1 MQFSAFAPFGLS
13 EFSSAE
19 PIAETIYRGINSAIG
34 AGKAFDVTEGT
45 DIEATNFA
53 DAIAIACAQTTLT
66 RAKLNIYPE
75 TAYEKLPAHEAA
87 FQVSPE
93 VNSTVP
99 ERRAILAAK
108 NLASRGSREE
118 ALVTGLRTLLGSD
131 FVHLYSVPVADRE
144 VWPTTIGGAPGLY
157 SRVDIPAKTLRLLD
171 PIAPDFSVSGSVKVP
186 YENWDTSQADETIAV
201 GEELV
206 IEPEIPGGAE
216 VVTVTA
222 SSVESGVRYLTATFT
237 RPHPNDCAA
246 TTRQTPIQTSTK
258 RHFLVV
264 LKVAAAQNVEN
275 RRKVHEL
282 MRSVVRGVST
292 WSIVHEYIDG
302 YLGFQPYALDTD
314 ALDANILTSFFW

>member
-19 PIAETIYRGINSAIG
+19 PIAETIYRSMNTAIG
-34 AGKAFDVTEGT
+34 GGMAFDLTEGT
-45 DIEATNFA
+45 DVEATNFA
-53 DAIAIACAQTTLT
+53 DSIAIACAQAALT
-66 RAKLNIYPE
+66 RAKLNLYPE

-87 FQVSPE
+87 FMVSPDPDA
-93 VNSTVP
+93 TVP
-99 ERRAILAAK
+99 ERRAIVAAK
-108 NLASRGSREE
+108 SLASRGSREE
-118 ALVTGLRTLLGSD
+118 AVVTGLQTLLGSD
-131 FVHLYSVPVADRE
+131 FVHLYSVPFADRE
-144 VWPTTIGGAPGLY
+144 LWPTTVGGAPGLY

-186 YENWDTSQADETIAV
+186 YENWDTSQSDETVAV

-206 IEPEIPGGAE
+206 IEPEVPGGAE

-237 RPHPNDCAA
+237 KPHPNDCAA
-246 TTRQTPIQTSTK
+246 TTRQTPIQWSTK

-302 YLGFQPYALDTD
+302 YLGFQSYALDTD
-314 ALDANILTSFFW
+314 ALDANILAAFFW